1 MSDNRGNTINYVN
14 KEELKNIKQSSKK
27 ILLKDLYKKLNGSV
41 AAVIGFI
48 SGNKLTIYLGGRKE
62 DELIKIIGEKIG
74 ELKGFLQYADVE
86 FLERVF
92 AQAKIALLEGSA
104 DVVSFLWN
112 VAMSNPVFAA
122 ILVSALIALGVYLV
136 GNLALAVI
144 NKVQKEGK
152 VKTDNKALSI

>member
-27 ILLKDLYKKLNGSV
+27 MLLKDLYKKLNGSV

-48 SGNKLTIYLGGRKE
+48 SGNKLTIYLGGIKE

-152 VKTDNKALSI
+152 LKTDNKALSI